1 MLKRNLKNRRRQ
13 PRQLL
18 NTAVEV
24 FSGSSQVNALG
35 INLSAAGMCLFTL
48 ADLPVGGQI
57 EVEFVPPWAKDR
69 VRVEGTIRHRALYLY
84 GVEFRAEPEDASLR
98 SADAD
103 AVPN

>member
-1 MLKRNLKNRRRQ
+1 MLKRNPRNRRRQ

-84 GVEFRAEPEDASLR
+84 GVEFRAEPEDVSLR